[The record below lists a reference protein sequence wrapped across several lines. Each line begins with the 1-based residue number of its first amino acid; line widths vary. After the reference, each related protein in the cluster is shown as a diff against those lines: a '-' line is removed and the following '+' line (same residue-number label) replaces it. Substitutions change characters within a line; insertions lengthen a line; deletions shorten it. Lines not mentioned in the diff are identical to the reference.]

1 MKQCRVCSNE
11 FDPTQAL
18 NDPATEMGDFL
29 ARDMYGDSGELCPVC
44 LANRGRLAMMY
55 MREFD

>member
-1 MKQCRVCSNE
+1 MKPCRVCSAE
-11 FDPTQAL
+11 FDPAQAL
-18 NDPATEMGDFL
+18 NDPAAEMGAFL
-29 ARDMYGDSGELCPVC
+29 AKEMYADSGELCPQC